1 MKHVHSVLELAQLC
15 ALLVTIACSRVAE
28 APSLLLL
35 LRRRSCAAVLLLHFI
50 FCSSL
55 HGAVPLQMV
64 CSLYI
69 VSSSFFGGEAR
80 CSLLWQPL

>member
-1 MKHVHSVLELAQLC
+1 MHSVLELAQLC
-15 ALLVTIACSRVAE
+15 ALLVTFACSRVAE

-35 LRRRSCAAVLLLHFI
+35 LLRRRSCAVVLLLHFI

-64 CSLYI
+64 CSLYN
-69 VSSSFFGGEAR
+69 VQSSFFWR
-80 CSLLWQPL
+80 